1 MTDFYLIITAGGIG
15 KRFGKPYPKQ
25 FEKIG
30 DKTII
35 ELTLSFFN
43 KIKPEFCVLTYP
55 KGFEREFGFLKEKAE
70 FPLFLV
76 EGGEERFYSVKK
88 GFEFL
93 KEKADKNLPV
103 LIHDGVRPFLKVEV
117 IKEIIEKT
125 KEKGAAVPYI
135 PVSGTIRRVKNNEFY
150 RTVDR
155 TDISVITTP
164 QGAMLDIFDRCFSKA
179 DKPYTDESTMLSDFG
194 VSPFAI
200 KDWYFNIKI
209 TNPEDKIVFAF
220 LFDFLKK

>member
-1 MTDFYLIITAGGIG
+1 MVNFYLIITAGGIG

-25 FEKIG
+25 LEKIG

-55 KGFEREFGFLKEKAE
+55 KGFEKEFGFLKEKAE
-70 FPLFLV
+70 FPLFLI

-117 IKEIIEKT
+117 VKEIIEKT
-125 KEKGAAVPYI
+125 RKKGAAVPYI
-135 PVSGTIRRVKNNEFY
+135 PIAGTIRRVKNNEFY
-150 RTVDR
+150 QTVDR

-164 QGAMLDIFDRCFSKA
+164 QGAMLDIFDKCFSKA

-194 VSPFAI
+194 ITPFAV

-209 TNPEDKIVFAF
+209 TRMEDIEIA
-220 LFDFLKK
+220 DFLSNLF